1 LSGARTAGAARGR
14 ATRATAPTRV
24 LLVDDHPIVRQGL
37 RRLIAA
43 EAGLVVCAEAE
54 TEQAARQAIRDQRPD
69 IVVLDLSLRE
79 GDGIELVKDL
89 RAHHPGL
96 PVLVLSMHDE
106 TVYAERLLAAGAN
119 GYIMKHAAS
128 EQFVAAL
135 RRVLDGGTWVS
146 DAVGARLIGKI
157 ARGVAAKTASPI
169 DRLSNREL
177 QVLQMIGRGMSS
189 RQIAEVV
196 HLSIKT
202 IETHRQRIKRKLE
215 LSTGPQLS
223 RFAANWV
230 AGR

>member
-1 LSGARTAGAARGR
+1 LSDDVTAAAGAGDLPRES
-14 ATRATAPTRV
+14 PPKRV

-37 RRLIAA
+37 RRLLAA
-43 EAGLVVCAEAE
+43 EDGLEVCAEAE
-54 TEQAARQAIRDQRPD
+54 TVHAARQATREHHPD
-69 IVVLDLSLRE
+69 VVVVDISLRE

-96 PVLVLSMHDE
+96 PLLVLSMHDE
-106 TVYAERLLAAGAN
+106 LVYAGRMLAAGAN

-146 DAVGARLIGKI
+146 DAVGARLIGQVV
-157 ARGVAAKTASPI
+157 RGSGAETGDPV

-177 QVLQMIGRGMSS
+177 QVLQMIGRGLSS
-189 RQIAEVV
+189 RQMAEQL

-202 IETHRQRIKRKLE
+202 IEAHRQRIRRTLE
-215 LSTGPQLS
+215 LGTSAQLTQ
-223 RFAANWV
+223 FAADW
-230 AGR
+230 AARR